1 MTSVLTMPRLGETM
15 EEGTLVSWM
24 VEPGQPFSR
33 GESIVEVETDKT
45 IVEFPALGDGVLVET
60 LAEIGQVIAV
70 GEPIARVDVGDGP
83 DWTDAGDEADAP
95 TESKAAAASAG
106 TDDAQLEGAGAETTS
121 APALGDERLRAT
133 PLARRIAR
141 QKGVD
146 LARLSGTGR
155 RGRIERRDVEAA
167 GQNADSDMQFAH
179 GIAFL
184 EKGPT
189 HGAPILFLHG
199 FAGDHTVWAA
209 VQSQLAR
216 ADRRTIAVDLPSH
229 GAATANATAGGAL
242 SPPVLT
248 LADDLLGPDPVHL
261 VAHSMGAIAAVAL
274 AQARPVASV
283 TLIAP
288 VGLGSAIDA
297 DFVRGL
303 AAPKSAEDVTTLLSR
318 MTNGPIGLSG
328 AAIADLYAALS
339 KGRLSALT
347 ADLVG
352 MSGQAVDLR
361 TDLADLAGRMPVHMV
376 LGHRDR
382 IIDWREALDVSPR
395 IAVHHLP
402 DAGHMPHW
410 EALAVITEIL
420 IGLTEPA

>member
-33 GESIVEVETDKT
+33 GDSIVEVETDKT
-45 IVEFPALGDGVLVET
+45 IVEFPALGDGVLIET
-60 LAEIGQVIAV
+60 LAEIGQVIPV
-70 GEPIARVDVGDGP
+70 GEPIARVDVGAGP
-83 DWTDAGDEADAP
+83 DWTAEDDTSDALADGEGAPASANVEDAP
-95 TESKAAAASAG
+95 AARAV
-106 TDDAQLEGAGAETTS
+106 DDP
-121 APALGDERLRAT
+121 APAPTRPEGPLRAT
-133 PLARRIAR
+133 PLARRVAR
-141 QKGVD
+141 KKGVD
-146 LARLSGTGR
+146 LANLVGSGR

-167 GQNADSDMQFAH
+167 MHDADGDLRLAH
-179 GIAFL
+179 GIAYL
-184 EKGPT
+184 EKGPAD
-189 HGAPILFLHG
+189 GVPILFLHG
-199 FAGDHTVWAA
+199 FAGDHAVWAA

-216 ADRRTIAVDLPSH
+216 IGRRTLAVDLPGH
-229 GAATANATAGGAL
+229 GASIAHAAARGGLAA
-242 SPPVLT
+242 PILT
-248 LADDLLGPDPVHL
+248 MADDLVGPDPVHL
-261 VAHSMGAIAAVAL
+261 VAHSMGAIAAVAA
-274 AQARPVASV
+274 AQARPVASI

-288 VGLGSAIDA
+288 VGLGSAIDS
-297 DFVRGL
+297 DFVHGL
-303 AAPKSAEDVTTLLSR
+303 AAPKSVEHVANLLSR
-318 MTNGPIGLSG
+318 MTNGPNGLSA
-328 AAIADLYAALS
+328 AAITELYAALS
-339 KGRLSALT
+339 RGRLSALA

-361 TDLADLAGRMPVHMV
+361 ADLADLADRLTVRLI

-410 EALAVITEIL
+410 EALADVTQIL

>member
-60 LAEIGQVIAV
+60 LAEVGQVVAV

-83 DWTDAGDEADAP
+83 DWTDASDEADAS
-95 TESKAAAASAG
+95 TKGEAAG
-106 TDDAQLEGAGAETTS
+106 TDDTRLEVARAETTS
-121 APALGDERLRAT
+121 APALGDQRLRAT

-146 LARLSGTGR
+146 LASLSGTGR

-167 GQNADSDMQFAH
+167 GQDVDSNLQIAH
-179 GIAFL
+179 GIAYL
-184 EKGPT
+184 EKGPA

-229 GAATANATAGGAL
+229 GAATANAAARGAL
-242 SPPVLT
+242 TPPVLA
-248 LADDLLGPDPVHL
+248 LADDLLGPGPVHL

-274 AQARPVASV
+274 AKARPVASV

-318 MTNGPIGLSG
+318 MTNGPMGLSA
-328 AAIADLYAALS
+328 AAIADFHTALG
-339 KGRLSALT
+339 KGRLSALA

-361 TDLADLAGRMPVHMV
+361 TGLADLAGRMPVHMI

-410 EALAVITEIL
+410 EALAMVTEIL
-420 IGLTEPA
+420 IGLTEPV

>member
-33 GESIVEVETDKT
+33 GDSIVEVETDKT

-60 LAEIGQVIAV
+60 LAEVGQVIAV

-83 DWTDAGDEADAP
+83 DWTDTGDEVD
-95 TESKAAAASAG
+95 ASAG
-106 TDDAQLEGAGAETTS
+106 GEAEAAQTSVEHTQLEDTGVET
-121 APALGDERLRAT
+121 ADADGRLRAT
-133 PLARRIAR
+133 PLARRIAL

-146 LARLSGTGR
+146 LTNLSGTGR

-179 GIAFL
+179 GIAYL
-184 EKGPT
+184 EKGPA

-229 GAATANATAGGAL
+229 GAATANAAAGGGLA
-242 SPPVLT
+242 PPVLA
-248 LADDLLGPDPVHL
+248 LADDLLGSDPLHL
-261 VAHSMGAIAAVAL
+261 VAHSMGAVAAVAL

-288 VGLGSAIDA
+288 VGLGSVIDA

-303 AAPKSAEDVTTLLSR
+303 AAPKSVEDVATLLSR
-318 MTNGPIGLSG
+318 MTNGPVGVSA
-328 AAIADLYAALS
+328 AAIAELYAALS
-339 KGRLSALT
+339 KGRLSPLA

-361 TDLADLAGRMPVHMV
+361 ADLADLASRMPVHMI

-402 DAGHMPHW
+402 DVGHMPHW
-410 EALAVITEIL
+410 EALADVTQIL